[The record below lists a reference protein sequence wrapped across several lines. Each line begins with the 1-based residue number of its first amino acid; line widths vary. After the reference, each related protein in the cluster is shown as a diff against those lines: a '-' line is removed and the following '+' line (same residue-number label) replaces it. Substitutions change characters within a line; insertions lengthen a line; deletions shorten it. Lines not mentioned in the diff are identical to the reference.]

1 MDTTSKIRTVLI
13 TGCSSGIGL
22 CLAHGLRSSGYHVFA
37 TARKEEDV
45 TKLKKLGFE
54 AFMLDLASSKSIKAA
69 IYELYKKT
77 DGLYALINNGAYGQA
92 GALEDISREA
102 LEKQFQA
109 NVFGWHELT
118 NLVLPSM
125 TARNIG
131 RVIYI
136 SSVLG
141 FVAMPFRGPYVA
153 SKFAIEGLV
162 NTLRLELKKTKIK
175 LSLIQPGPIESK
187 FRHNAFLAFKENV
200 DSSKS
205 DYKREYKIMIER
217 LNSDKNVQFTLA
229 PESVLRCVLHSLES
243 KVPKNHYR
251 VTFPTKLFAFLCRI
265 LPSSWM
271 DNILSRVDNGDQ
283 D

>member
-1 MDTTSKIRTVLI
+1 MDATSTIRTVLI

-22 CLAHGLRSSGYHVFA
+22 CLSHGLRSAGYHVFA

-45 TKLKKLGFE
+45 TKLKKLGFD
-54 AFMLDLASSKSIKAA
+54 AFLLDLASSNSIKAA
-69 IYELYKKT
+69 IYEIYQKT
-77 DGLYALINNGAYGQA
+77 DSLYALINNGAYGQA

-125 TARNIG
+125 KARNMG
-131 RVIYI
+131 RVVYI

-162 NTLRLELKKTKIK
+162 DTLRLELNQTKIK

-187 FRHNAFLAFKENV
+187 FRHNALLAFKENV
-200 DSSKS
+200 DSSNS
-205 DYKREYKIMIER
+205 DYKREYRTMIER
-217 LNSDKNVQFTLA
+217 LNSDKNVQFTLG
-229 PESVLRCVLHSLES
+229 PESVLRCVLHALES
-243 KVPKNHYR
+243 RAPKNHYR

-271 DNILSRVDNGDQ
+271 DNILSRADKGDK

>member
-1 MDTTSKIRTVLI
+1 LDETSTVKTVLI

-22 CLAHGLRSSGYHVFA
+22 CLAHGLRAAGYRVFA
-37 TARKEEDV
+37 TARKEKDI
-45 TKLKKLGFE
+45 TKLKELGFD
-54 AFMLDLASSKSIKAA
+54 AFLLDLASSVSIKSA
-69 IYELYKKT
+69 ISELYQKT
-77 DGLYALINNGAYGQA
+77 DSLYALINNGAYGQA

-102 LEKQFQA
+102 LEKQFQT

-125 TARNIG
+125 KERNLG
-131 RVIYI
+131 RIVYI

-162 NTLRLELKKTKIK
+162 DTLRLELKKTRIK
-175 LSLIQPGPIESK
+175 LCIVQPGPIESK
-187 FRHNAFLAFKENV
+187 FRQNAFLAFKENV
-200 DSSKS
+200 DPSNS
-205 DYKREYKIMIER
+205 DYKREYKAMIER

-229 PESVLRCVLHSLES
+229 PESVLRCVKHALDS
-243 KVPKNHYR
+243 KVPKNRYR
-251 VTFPTKLFAFLCRI
+251 VTFPTKLFTFLCRI

-271 DNILSRVDNGDQ
+271 DHILSRTDDGDK

>member
-1 MDTTSKIRTVLI
+1 LDATSTIRTVLI

-22 CLAHGLRSSGYHVFA
+22 CLSHGLRSAGYHVFA

-45 TKLKKLGFE
+45 TKLKKLGFD
-54 AFMLDLASSKSIKAA
+54 AFLLDLASSNSIKAA
-69 IYELYKKT
+69 IYEIYQKT
-77 DGLYALINNGAYGQA
+77 DSLYALINNGAYGQA

-125 TARNIG
+125 KARNMG
-131 RVIYI
+131 RVVYI

-162 NTLRLELKKTKIK
+162 DTLRLELNQTKIK

-187 FRHNAFLAFKENV
+187 FRHNALLAFKENV
-200 DSSKS
+200 DSSNS
-205 DYKREYKIMIER
+205 DYKREYRTMIER
-217 LNSDKNVQFTLA
+217 LNSDKNVQFTLG
-229 PESVLRCVLHSLES
+229 PESVLRCVLHALES
-243 KVPKNHYR
+243 RAPKNHYR

-265 LPSSWM
+265 LPSLWM
-271 DNILSRVDNGDQ
+271 DNILSRADKGDK

>member
-125 TARNIG
+125 KAINIG

-229 PESVLRCVLHSLES
+229 PEAVLRCVLHALES